1 MRFRCPTCRTESF
14 STRQRVWANAIL
26 PLKCAACGELAAPSW
41 WSAFASISLPFI
53 LIFGLWFALTA
64 RAWWP
69 ILLTI
74 GFIGMVLYVD
84 FRYLPLARISSRE
97 VTVHRLL
104 GVFVIAFLV
113 AGALLATL
121 GHHVGL

>member
-1 MRFRCPTCRTESF
+1 METFT
-14 STRQRVWANAIL
+14 TRQRVWANAIV
-26 PLKCAACGELAAPSW
+26 PLKCPACGGLAAPSW
-41 WSAFASISLPFI
+41 WSAFALISLPFI
-53 LIFGLWFALTA
+53 FIFALWFSLTQ

-69 ILLTI
+69 IVLAIGSI
-74 GFIGMVLYVD
+74 GFLLYAD

-104 GVFVIAFLV
+104 GVFVVAFLL
-113 AGALLATL
+113 AGAVLAAL